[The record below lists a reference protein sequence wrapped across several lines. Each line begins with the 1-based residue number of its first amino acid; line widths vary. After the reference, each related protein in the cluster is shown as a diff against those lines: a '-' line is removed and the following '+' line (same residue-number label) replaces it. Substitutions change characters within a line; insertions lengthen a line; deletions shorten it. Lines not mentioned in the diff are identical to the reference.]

1 MSSLLPRIAYF
12 GLPLG
17 ALALIRAGFVPELI
31 VLGRT
36 SALGSRRLLRVARG
50 VPRLELPDW
59 SDACNLQQIAAAR
72 PDAIL
77 SWFYPKQ
84 IPESVLALAPRGA
97 FGTHP
102 SLLPRWRGPDPYFWA
117 IYSGDVET
125 GVSLHRLERE
135 YDTGPVIAQRRLTIA
150 GSDDSWSL
158 AKRLDRPALALLVEC
173 ARRLAAGD
181 GLEGVEQDGAS
192 ATPAPQP
199 DDDML
204 AIDWTQSAARLVQ
217 LVRAA
222 APYPGATTE
231 LGEELVEV
239 VRARP
244 YDRPLPR
251 ALAPAD
257 AVLTSAGV
265 VVCAGDGG
273 VVIEAVRCESGALL
287 RGTEV
292 AALFPEGLARVGF

>member
-1 MSSLLPRIAYF
+1 MPA
-12 GLPLG
+12 
-17 ALALIRAGFVPELI
+17 LI

-36 SALGSRRLLRVARG
+36 RALGARRLRRLARG
-50 VPRLELPDW
+50 VPCLELPDW
-59 SDACNLQQIAAAR
+59 TDARNVSRIAASR

-84 IPESVLALAPRGA
+84 IPESVLALAARGA

-117 IYSGDVET
+117 LYSGDPET

-135 YDTGPVIAQRRLTIA
+135 YDTGAVIAQRRLTIA
-150 GSDDSWSL
+150 SSDDSWSL

-173 ARRLAAGD
+173 AQRLRAGD
-181 GLEGVEQDGAS
+181 ELEGVAQDGAC
-192 ATPAPQP
+192 ATLAPQP
-199 DDDML
+199 DDDLL
-204 AIDWTQSAARLVQ
+204 AIDWTLPVAQVVR

-239 VRARP
+239 VGARP

-251 ALAPAD
+251 ALASAD
-257 AVLTSAGV
+257 AVLTPAGV
-265 VVCAGDGG
+265 VVCARDGG
-273 VVIEAVRCESGALL
+273 VVIERVRRESEALL
-287 RGTEV
+287 RGAEV
-292 AALFPEGLARVGF
+292 AVLFPEGLAHVGF